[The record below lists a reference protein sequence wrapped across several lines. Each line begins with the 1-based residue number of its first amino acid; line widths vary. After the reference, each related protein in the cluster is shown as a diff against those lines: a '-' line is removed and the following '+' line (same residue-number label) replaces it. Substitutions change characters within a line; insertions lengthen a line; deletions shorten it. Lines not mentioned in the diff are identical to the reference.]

1 MSELP
6 SWLPTAAVIGGVA
19 LLLLILGWIATRKF
33 SPVAKVVAR
42 LVLVVMA
49 LAPLALP
56 FLVLEAPRKVVMEQ
70 PAPSAG
76 QGAGVEVGPPTGTAP
91 PVVAEVP
98 RSSIPPATAPSSS
111 APAAPKPSE
120 PAPAEAAKAPGAPAT
135 DPRSDVVASR
145 AAVPPPDG
153 AADRRASSK
162 STPRSVDG
170 GTAGGTGTGE
180 PPEWQTVQVY
190 FGTDRTREAPAA
202 APAPAPAAT
211 AALGEKVERVAYGA
225 GRAAR
230 LELGQALVTVPRI
243 HQVPAIER
251 PWVYKIPMT
260 SFVIY
265 AEKED
270 PRLHFTLQEVQ
281 ALSREALLALVKAKL
296 EQSRDYKGHAL
307 VFIHGYNTT
316 FEYALYRTAQI
327 AYDLGFDGAPFV
339 YSWPSLGQLTGYPY
353 DRESAEQAQPYL
365 RDFLEMVTRETGAT
379 SVSIIAHSMGN
390 QLLLP
395 VLRELKRQAPP
406 GIAIS
411 ELILAAPDVG
421 RDNFAFLA
429 REIQGLA
436 CGVTLYASATDR
448 ALLAS
453 RQFWSGVRAGE
464 VPAEGPFV
472 MPGVDTI
479 DVTSLS
485 TEIFGLGHSGFAER
499 TALISD
505 IRQLIQSGKRPPE
518 TRVPSIVRVDSGMAP
533 FWRFGP

>member
-1 MSELP
+1 
-6 SWLPTAAVIGGVA
+6 
-19 LLLLILGWIATRKF
+19 
-33 SPVAKVVAR
+33 
-42 LVLVVMA
+42 
-49 LAPLALP
+49 
-56 FLVLEAPRKVVMEQ
+56 
-70 PAPSAG
+70 
-76 QGAGVEVGPPTGTAP
+76 
-91 PVVAEVP
+91 
-98 RSSIPPATAPSSS
+98 
-111 APAAPKPSE
+111 
-120 PAPAEAAKAPGAPAT
+120 
-135 DPRSDVVASR
+135 
-145 AAVPPPDG
+145 
-153 AADRRASSK
+153 
-162 STPRSVDG
+162 
-170 GTAGGTGTGE
+170 
-180 PPEWQTVQVY
+180 
-190 FGTDRTREAPAA
+190 
-202 APAPAPAAT
+202 
-211 AALGEKVERVAYGA
+211 
-225 GRAAR
+225 
-230 LELGQALVTVPRI
+230 
-243 HQVPAIER
+243 
-251 PWVYKIPMT
+251 
-260 SFVIY
+260 VIY

-281 ALSREALLALVKAKL
+281 ALSRDEVLALVKQRL

-307 VFIHGYNTT
+307 VFVHGYNTT
-316 FEYALYRTAQI
+316 FEYALFRTAQI

-436 CGVTLYASATDR
+436 RGVTLYASATDR
-448 ALLAS
+448 ALMAS

-518 TRVPSIVRVDSGMAP
+518 TRVPSIVRVDGGAAP